1 MKKLVLTKKVG
12 FAASLL
18 LASSL
23 ASANVYNLGDLT
35 NGSVD
40 TDTQA
45 GLAGAFIDV
54 FSFSLT
60 EESFF
65 NALATSSIA
74 SISEFTG
81 ISLAG
86 YNGTTYDIAGIF
98 SVAELTES
106 SVGSPVSLDA
116 GSYILS
122 ISGVA
127 SADSTGYTLST
138 VSPVPEP
145 SAIALML
152 GGLGLVGFMAAR
164 RRNQNA

>member
-1 MKKLVLTKKVG
+1 MKKLALTKKVG

-35 NGSVD
+35 NSTIDV
-40 TDTQA
+40 DTQA

-60 EESFF
+60 EQSFF
-65 NALATSSIA
+65 DALATSSIA
-74 SISEFTG
+74 SISEFTS
-81 ISLAG
+81 ISLG
-86 YNGTTYDIAGIF
+86 SNNGTTYDIAGIF
-98 SVAELTES
+98 SVAELTAS
-106 SVGSPVSLDA
+106 SVGSPVLLDA
-116 GSYILS
+116 GSYLLE

-127 SADSTGYTLST
+127 SATSTGYTLNT
-138 VSPVPEP
+138 VSAVPEP
-145 SAIALML
+145 STIALML